1 MRGAKRRRSEQPE
14 SESRQP
20 ATIAMKDWD
29 SLYQERGTVQREPS
43 PKAGD
48 AVDFLRK
55 AQADRLLD
63 LGCGTGR
70 HAIYLAQNGFELLGC
85 DSSEAAL
92 RIARG
97 VLPEVEFQVCDVGS
111 LPYRNQSIDGIFCHA
126 VIQHG
131 TLATIKRAIAEIH
144 RVLRRGGALFLTVTS
159 TEHPESLTGHE
170 IEPGTKMHID
180 AIDGDMPHHYFTE
193 PEMRELFGRFFIVK
207 LEHYRA
213 PSEKSPGRIAAT
225 WAIYANRSLDS

>member
-1 MRGAKRRRSEQPE
+1 
-14 SESRQP
+14 
-20 ATIAMKDWD
+20 MKDWD
-29 SLYQERGTVQREPS
+29 SLYQERGVVQKGLS

-48 AVDFLRK
+48 AVEFLREAK
-55 AQADRLLD
+55 ADRVLD

-70 HAIYLAQNGFELLGC
+70 HAVYLAQNGFEVIGC

-92 RIARG
+92 RIVKAI
-97 VLPEVEFQVCDVGS
+97 LPEAEFQACDVGL
-111 LPYRNQSIDGIFCHA
+111 LPYRDLSVDGIFCHA

-131 TLATIKRAIAEIH
+131 TLATIKKAIAEMH
-144 RVLRRGGALFLTVTS
+144 RVLRRGGVLFLTVTS
-159 TEHPESLTGHE
+159 TEHPEYLTGHE
-170 IEPGTKMHID
+170 IEPGTKMNID

-193 PEMRELFGRFFIVK
+193 REMRDLFSRFDIVK

-225 WAIYANRSLDS
+225 WAIYATRRDN

>member
-1 MRGAKRRRSEQPE
+1 
-14 SESRQP
+14 
-20 ATIAMKDWD
+20 MKDWD
-29 SLYQERGTVQREPS
+29 SLYRARGMVQKEPS
-43 PKAGD
+43 PRAGE
-48 AVDFLRK
+48 AVDFLHK
-55 AQADRLLD
+55 SGSHQILD

-70 HAIYLAQNGFELLGC
+70 HTAYLVQNGFEVRGC

-97 VLPEVEFQVCDVGS
+97 SLPNVQFQVCDTGS
-111 LPYRNQSIDGIFCHA
+111 LPYRDQGIDGIFCHA

-131 TLATIKRAIAEIH
+131 TLPTIKKAIAEIH
-144 RVLRRGGALFLTVTS
+144 RVLRTGGSLFLTVTS

-170 IEPGTKMHID
+170 IEPGTRLNID

-193 PEMRELFGRFFIVK
+193 PEIRGLFGRFVIVR

-225 WAIYANRSLDS
+225 WALYATRRTG

>member
-1 MRGAKRRRSEQPE
+1 
-14 SESRQP
+14 
-20 ATIAMKDWD
+20 MKNWD
-29 SLYQERGTVQREPS
+29 SLYQQRGVVQKEPS
-43 PKAGD
+43 PKARD
-48 AVDFLRK
+48 ALEFFRN
-55 AQADRLLD
+55 ARISRILD

-70 HAIYLAQNGFELLGC
+70 HTAYLARNGVDVLAC

-97 VLPEVEFQVCDVGS
+97 LLPQMEFQVCDIGS
-111 LPYRNQSIDGIFCHA
+111 LPYRDLSIDGIFCHA

-131 TLATIKRAIAEIH
+131 TLVKIRKAIQEIH
-144 RVLRRGGALFLTVTS
+144 RVLKRGGALFLTVTS
-159 TEHPESLTGHE
+159 TEHPEYLTGRE
-170 IEPGTKMHID
+170 IEPGTKMNID

-193 PEMRELFGRFFIVK
+193 PEMRELFGHFIIVK

-225 WAIYANRSLDS
+225 WAICAHRSLDS

>member
-1 MRGAKRRRSEQPE
+1 
-14 SESRQP
+14 
-20 ATIAMKDWD
+20 MKDWN
-29 SLYQERGTVQREPS
+29 SLYQERGVVQKDLS

-48 AVDFLRK
+48 AVDFLREAK
-55 AQADRLLD
+55 AVRILD

-70 HAIYLAQNGFELLGC
+70 HAVYLAQNGFAVIGC

-92 RIARG
+92 LIVKG
-97 VLPEVEFQVCDVGS
+97 ILPEAEFQVCDVGS
-111 LPYRNQSIDGIFCHA
+111 LPYRNQSLDGIFCHA

-131 TLATIKRAIAEIH
+131 TLATIKRAIGEIH
-144 RVLRRGGALFLTVTS
+144 RVLRGGGALFLTVTS
-159 TEHPESLTGHE
+159 TKHPEYLTGRE
-170 IEPGTKMHID
+170 IEPGTKMNID

-193 PEMRELFGRFFIVK
+193 QEMRELFGRFIIVK

-213 PSEKSPGRIAAT
+213 PSEKSPGRVAAT

>member
-1 MRGAKRRRSEQPE
+1 
-14 SESRQP
+14 
-20 ATIAMKDWD
+20 MKDWD
-29 SLYQERGTVQREPS
+29 SLYQQRGVVQKEPS
-43 PKAGD
+43 PKADD
-48 AVDFLRK
+48 AVRFFRTV
-55 AQADRLLD
+55 RTERMLD

-70 HAIYLAQNGFELLGC
+70 HTAYLARNGFQVMGC

-111 LPYRNQSIDGIFCHA
+111 LPYRSQNIDGIFCHA

-131 TLATIKRAIAEIH
+131 TLAAIKKAIAEMH
-144 RVLRRGGALFLTVTS
+144 RVLKRGGALFLTVTS
-159 TEHPESLTGHE
+159 TEHPEYLTGHE
-170 IEPGTKMHID
+170 IEPGTKLHID

-193 PEMRELFGRFFIVK
+193 PEMRDLFGRFVIAK
-207 LEHYRA
+207 LEHYEA

-225 WAIYANRSLDS
+225 WAIYATRGFDS

>member
-1 MRGAKRRRSEQPE
+1 
-14 SESRQP
+14 
-20 ATIAMKDWD
+20 MKDWD
-29 SLYQERGTVQREPS
+29 SLYQERGVVQKEPS
-43 PKAGD
+43 PKAAD
-48 AVDFLRK
+48 AVSFFRT
-55 AQADRLLD
+55 AGAPRVLD

-70 HAIYLAQNGFELLGC
+70 HTAYFARNGFEVLGC

-111 LPYRNQSIDGIFCHA
+111 LPYRSRSIDGIFCHA

-131 TLATIKRAIAEIH
+131 TLPAIKKTIAEMH
-144 RVLRRGGALFLTVTS
+144 RVLRRDGALFLTVTS
-159 TEHPESLTGHE
+159 TEHPEYLTGHE
-170 IEPGTKMHID
+170 IEPGTKLHID

-193 PEMRELFGRFFIVK
+193 QEMRELFGRFDIAK
-207 LEHYRA
+207 LEHYKA

-225 WAIYANRSLDS
+225 WAIYANRGPES